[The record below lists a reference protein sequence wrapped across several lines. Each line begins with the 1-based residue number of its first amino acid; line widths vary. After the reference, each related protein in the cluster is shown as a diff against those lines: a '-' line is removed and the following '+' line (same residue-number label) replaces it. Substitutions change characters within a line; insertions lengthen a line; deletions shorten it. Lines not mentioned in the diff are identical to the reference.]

1 MSDNTLDRCRALPS
15 ADTAMPTDTPK
26 RRLPAAARRAL
37 IVDAAL
43 DEFAVNGYEGA
54 SMGRIGTAA
63 GVSRTV
69 LYDHFRSKRALFAAL
84 VANTHA
90 ALLSHLQAAMTADV
104 PMEERMRRGLDSFF
118 AFAEH
123 QPQAW
128 KLLFPDRAPVDSEV
142 ATDYHRLRAES
153 NRLMAAM
160 LAPDAR
166 RAGIDPAS
174 TVGQAMFALQQSALH
189 GAVRW
194 WHAHPDVEREQL
206 VIAAMD
212 LLWTGISGL
221 ERGECWVRDGARDGA
236 RAVG

>member
-1 MSDNTLDRCRALPS
+1 MSDNTRERCRAVPS
-15 ADTAMPTDTPK
+15 AHTAMTTHTSK
-26 RRLPAAARRAL
+26 RRLPAATRRAL

-43 DEFAVNGYEGA
+43 DAFARNGYEGT

-69 LYDHFRSKRALFAAL
+69 LYDHFPSKRALFAAL
-84 VANTHA
+84 LADTHA
-90 ALLSHLQAAMTADV
+90 GLLSHLQAAMAADV

-128 KLLFPDRAPVDSEV
+128 KLLFPDRAPVDGEV

-160 LAPDAR
+160 LAPEAR
-166 RAGIDPAS
+166 RAGIDTAS
-174 TVGQAMFALQQSALH
+174 TVGQACS
-189 GAVRW
+189 RSSS
-194 WHAHPDVEREQL
+194 PRS
-206 VIAAMD
+206 
-212 LLWTGISGL
+212 T
-221 ERGECWVRDGARDGA
+221 ARCAGGTPIPTWNA
-236 RAVG
+236 SSS